1 MRRTPVT
8 PAGLRMYDHL
18 PAAEAVVSAW
28 VTPGRVPGWDVEVA
42 REIRAAAP
50 LLARALDRLAAEHGR
65 RPVA

>member
-8 PAGLRMYDHL
+8 PAGLRKYDHL

-28 VTPGRVPGWDVEVA
+28 ATPGRVPGWDVEVA